1 VSPPDQGEVEVAS
14 TDAAVPRVA
23 TYPLGVSR
31 PPLDLADLPTPEE
44 VFNVP
49 HLGRKEIIRFALGPS
64 LIALGIA
71 VGSGEWLL
79 GPLAIGGGG
88 FKGLGWVIMLSAL
101 LQVFYNIEIGRYVVA
116 TGEVPVVGFGRTPPG
131 YALWVPFALFCLY
144 FANILGGWAAA
155 AGQGLMTM
163 VNGEVAASP
172 AESTATWLA
181 TVGLLAVVFV
191 LAVAARKISR
201 ALQIAALFLIAFQ
214 LLSLLVL
221 DLFLVP
227 AGVWKEGIL
236 GFITPALPPEGT
248 DATLLGALAGFT
260 ALASGLNWYIMGHYR
275 DQGYGMGYRVGF
287 IAGGRGEQKEL
298 LQTGVTFP
306 DDEKNAAVWRRWH
319 RLLLTDMWG
328 IFFVGAIL
336 GMLLPTVLMRHLV
349 LLSGKVPT
357 EDNIPTFAAQILD
370 AEYGRFLFYLA
381 LLLGFLIL
389 FDTQVAIFE
398 ALVRNFTDA
407 VSAMSPRFQRLTA
420 GDPRRFYFPY
430 MIFLLIVIAF
440 IIRLAAPTRL
450 ISITANMSNFGA
462 LFFPFVLIYLNT
474 KLPKAA
480 RPPFYTKVLLVLNF
494 LFFGFFFVNFV
505 FDTFLGGPLITF

>member
-1 VSPPDQGEVEVAS
+1 MAS
-14 TDAAVPRVA
+14 TDVSVPRGQ

-31 PPLDLADLPTPEE
+31 PPLEVADLPTPEE
-44 VFNVP
+44 VFDVP
-49 HLGRKEIIRFALGPS
+49 HLGRKELFKFALGPS

-79 GPLAIGGGG
+79 GPLAVGGGG
-88 FKGLGWVIMLSAL
+88 FKGLGWIILLSAL

-131 YALWVPFALFCLY
+131 LKVWVPFALFCLY

-163 VNGEVAASP
+163 ITGEIASSP
-172 AESTATWLA
+172 AESTSTWLA
-181 TVGLLAVVFV
+181 TVGLLALVFV
-191 LAVAARKISR
+191 LAAAARKISR
-201 ALQIAALFLIAFQ
+201 ALQIVALFLIAFQ
-214 LLSLLVL
+214 LISLLIL
-221 DLFLVP
+221 DLILVP
-227 AGVWKEGIL
+227 FEVWKEGIL

-248 DATLLGALAGFT
+248 DVTLLGGLAGFT

-298 LQTGVTFP
+298 LPNGLTFP
-306 DDEKNAAVWRRWH
+306 DDEKNEAIWRRWH

-336 GMLLPTVLMRHLV
+336 GMLLPTLLMRHLV
-349 LLSGKVPT
+349 LLSGRAPT
-357 EDNIPTFAAQILD
+357 EDNIPTFAAEILN

-407 VSAMSPRFQRLTA
+407 MTALSPGFRRLTS

-440 IIRLAAPTRL
+440 IVRLAAPTRL

-462 LFFPFVLIYLNT
+462 LFFPFVLIYLN
-474 KLPKAA
+474 KRLPRPA
-480 RPPFYTKVLLVLNF
+480 RMPGYAKVLLVLNF
-494 LFFGFFFVNFV
+494 LFFGFFFINFV
-505 FDTFLGGPLITF
+505 FDSFLGGPLVTF

>member
-1 VSPPDQGEVEVAS
+1 M
-14 TDAAVPRVA
+14 
-23 TYPLGVSR
+23 
-31 PPLDLADLPTPEE
+31 
-44 VFNVP
+44 
-49 HLGRKEIIRFALGPS
+49 I
-64 LIALGIA
+64 
-71 VGSGEWLL
+71 
-79 GPLAIGGGG
+79 
-88 FKGLGWVIMLSAL
+88 
-101 LQVFYNIEIGRYVVA
+101 
-116 TGEVPVVGFGRTPPG
+116 
-131 YALWVPFALFCLY
+131 
-144 FANILGGWAAA
+144 
-155 AGQGLMTM
+155 
-163 VNGEVAASP
+163 NGKVAASP

-181 TVGLLAVVFV
+181 TVGLLAVDFV
-191 LAVAARKISR
+191 LAIAARKITR
-201 ALQIAALFLIAFQ
+201 ALQVAALFLIAFQ

-227 AGVWKEGIL
+227 ASVWKEGIL
-236 GFITPALPPEGT
+236 GFITPALPPGT
-248 DATLLGALAGFT
+248 DATLLGAGGIHGSRIGPQLVHHGS
-260 ALASGLNWYIMGHYR
+260 LSGPGLR
-275 DQGYGMGYRVGF
+275 DGLRVGF

-298 LQTGVTFP
+298 RPTGLAFS

-370 AEYGRFLFYLA
+370 AEYGRFFFYAA
-381 LLLGFLIL
+381 LLFGFLIL

-440 IIRLAAPTRL
+440 IIRLAPPARL
-450 ISITANMSNFGA
+450 ILITANMSNFGA
-462 LFFPFVLIYLNT
+462 LFFPFVLIYLNA

-494 LFFGFFFVNFV
+494 LFFGFFFVNWV
-505 FDTFLGGPLITF
+505 